1 MSGRTYVSTV
11 FYGVKMLAKV
21 PCFLFPWR
29 LQYRRAENH
38 FREEL
43 IAAGM
48 SKKETNKLADM
59 YPFKLG
65 EFMSL
70 ARKST
75 N

>member
-1 MSGRTYVSTV
+1 M
-11 FYGVKMLAKV
+11 AKV

-48 SKKETNKLADM
+48 SKKETNELADM
-59 YPFKLG
+59 YPFNL
-65 EFMSL
+65 EELMSL
-70 ARKST
+70 ARKSI